1 MMTKDEFKQAF
12 LDELDTHFSVAI
24 DEATDYELFEA
35 LSAVVR
41 HGYSENWRRTRT
53 EDNRQQ
59 TKQVYYF
66 SIEFLPGTLL
76 RSNLL
81 NLGWLDQAREAL
93 HDLKLDLDQVA
104 LAEPDLAL
112 GNGGLG
118 RLASCFMDSLAS
130 EGYAANGNGIYY
142 KYGLFKQKFVD
153 GYQVEMPNDWTKS
166 DSPWLV
172 RRKGKAA
179 LVHFGGH
186 YTMIEQ
192 DGWLTPEYEGDQVVL
207 AVPYDIA
214 VVGYHN
220 HVTNTMRLWNAEI
233 PSEDEI
239 DYRTIQDRRTIEDLT
254 SVLYPNDS
262 TYDGR
267 LLRLK
272 QEYFFVS
279 AGIQSILRYFV
290 KNNGTNA
297 WDQLP
302 DEVAIHI
309 NDTHPAMCV
318 AELMRLLVD
327 DYRVDWERAW
337 QITQQVMSY
346 TNHTIMAEA
355 LEKWD
360 VNMFRQLLPRLM
372 DIITEIDRRYAES
385 LQGRV
390 DGQIID
396 RTRIISGNQVHMAH
410 LAIIGSHS
418 INGVAELHTQL
429 LETTVLNDF
438 YNLYPDRFNNKT
450 NGITLRRWLQLANP
464 QLSHLLDEQL
474 GSQWRNDSAQLLK
487 LTKAAD
493 DPKVLNQL
501 AKIKLA
507 NKQKLAQLIKQQT
520 GLEVD
525 PQAIFDVQVKRL
537 HAYKRQTLKLL
548 HVLALYRDLKNGI
561 DHPKRVVIFGA
572 KAAPSYVYAKQVIK
586 VINEVAKLINHD
598 PAINDRLKVV
608 FLENYGVTLAEQII
622 PAADLSEQI
631 STTTKEASGT
641 SNMKLMANGALTIAT
656 MDGANVE
663 IAEAVGDDNIFIFG
677 LNKDQVNQAYA
688 DHSYD
693 PQQVYNQLP
702 VVKSVVDMLID
713 GTIPA
718 CQAEGKALYDSF
730 VQANEPFF
738 VLADLESYLQAQARV
753 ETAWQDQEVWAKRSL
768 INIAHAERFDADH
781 TVQLYAQD
789 IWHLT
794 PLAQA

>member
-207 AVPYDIA
+207 AVPYD
-214 VVGYHN
+214 
-220 HVTNTMRLWNAEI
+220 
-233 PSEDEI
+233 
-239 DYRTIQDRRTIEDLT
+239 
-254 SVLYPNDS
+254 S

-290 KNNGTNA
+290 KNNGTDA

-372 DIITEIDRRYAES
+372 DIITEIDRRYVES

-429 LETTVLNDF
+429 LKTTVLNDF

-493 DPKVLNQL
+493 DPKVLKQL
-501 AKIKLA
+501 TKIKLA

-520 GLEVD
+520 SLEVD

-598 PAINDRLKVV
+598 PDINDRLKVV

-693 PQQVYNQLP
+693 PQQVYNQSP

-718 CQAEGKALYDSF
+718 CQVEGKALYDSF

-738 VLADLESYLQAQARV
+738 VLADLESYLQAQSRV
-753 ETAWQDQEVWAKRSL
+753 ETAWQDQEAWAKRSL

>member
-1 MMTKDEFKQAF
+1 
-12 LDELDTHFSVAI
+12 
-24 DEATDYELFEA
+24 
-35 LSAVVR
+35 
-41 HGYSENWRRTRT
+41 
-53 EDNRQQ
+53 
-59 TKQVYYF
+59 
-66 SIEFLPGTLL
+66 
-76 RSNLL
+76 
-81 NLGWLDQAREAL
+81 
-93 HDLKLDLDQVA
+93 
-104 LAEPDLAL
+104 
-112 GNGGLG
+112 
-118 RLASCFMDSLAS
+118 
-130 EGYAANGNGIYY
+130 
-142 KYGLFKQKFVD
+142 
-153 GYQVEMPNDWTKS
+153 
-166 DSPWLV
+166 
-172 RRKGKAA
+172 
-179 LVHFGGH
+179 
-186 YTMIEQ
+186 
-192 DGWLTPEYEGDQVVL
+192 
-207 AVPYDIA
+207 
-214 VVGYHN
+214 
-220 HVTNTMRLWNAEI
+220 
-233 PSEDEI
+233 
-239 DYRTIQDRRTIEDLT
+239 
-254 SVLYPNDS
+254 
-262 TYDGR
+262 
-267 LLRLK
+267 
-272 QEYFFVS
+272 
-279 AGIQSILRYFV
+279 
-290 KNNGTNA
+290 
-297 WDQLP
+297 
-302 DEVAIHI
+302 
-309 NDTHPAMCV
+309 
-318 AELMRLLVD
+318 
-327 DYRVDWERAW
+327 
-337 QITQQVMSY
+337 
-346 TNHTIMAEA
+346 
-355 LEKWD
+355 
-360 VNMFRQLLPRLM
+360 MFRQLLPRLM

-693 PQQVYNQLP
+693 PQQVYNQSP

-738 VLADLESYLQAQARV
+738 VLADLESYLQAQDRV
-753 ETAWQDQEVWAKRSL
+753 ETAWQDQEAWAKRSL